1 MACKAIVTRSI
12 AYKKINAAHCLSC
25 WHFFLLWV
33 WIFGRGKK
41 HQEEKWRQYFLELTS
56 ATSLPLDVWH
66 NLITVNFHVN
76 VTTFCYGWN
85 DFCKRKK
92 GASSDFRRHKLNHTN
107 QISPFDHSIYWFFF
121 HSRVTNDLMLE
132 LFSPKKKHWT
142 CGECSESINIPF
154 GPRFS
159 TLKYYSIRVHRNKA
173 IKSNSWIELIRR
185 AIRCRDTFFFHFM
198 NGYHNRYHILDNM
211 EKISFLQK
219 LSG

>member
-12 AYKKINAAHCLSC
+12 AYKKINAAGTHCLSC
-25 WHFFLLWV
+25 WHFFLLRV
-33 WIFGRGKK
+33 QIFGRGKK

-76 VTTFCYGWN
+76 VTTFCYGCN

-92 GASSDFRRHKLNHTN
+92 SASSDFRRHKLNLTN

-132 LFSPKKKHWT
+132 LFSPKKTLNVWRLF
-142 CGECSESINIPF
+142 GIN
-154 GPRFS
+154 
-159 TLKYYSIRVHRNKA
+159 KYYIWS
-173 IKSNSWIELIRR
+173 
-185 AIRCRDTFFFHFM
+185 TFF
-198 NGYHNRYHILDNM
+198 HI
-211 EKISFLQK
+211 EILQY
-219 LSG
+219 SSTSE

>member
-1 MACKAIVTRSI
+1 MLSFFIFQQQST
-12 AYKKINAAHCLSC
+12 KITAAAATKNGMQSDCHTFHCIQKNKCCGYSLFELLA
-25 WHFFLLWV
+25 FFLLRV

-76 VTTFCYGWN
+76 VTTFSYGWN

-121 HSRVTNDLMLE
+121 SLT
-132 LFSPKKKHWT
+132 S
-142 CGECSESINIPF
+142 
-154 GPRFS
+154 
-159 TLKYYSIRVHRNKA
+159 NKWF
-173 IKSNSWIELIRR
+173 NVG
-185 AIRCRDTFFFHFM
+185 TFFTKK
-198 NGYHNRYHILDNM
+198 NIERVESVRN
-211 EKISFLQK
+211 Q
-219 LSG
+219 